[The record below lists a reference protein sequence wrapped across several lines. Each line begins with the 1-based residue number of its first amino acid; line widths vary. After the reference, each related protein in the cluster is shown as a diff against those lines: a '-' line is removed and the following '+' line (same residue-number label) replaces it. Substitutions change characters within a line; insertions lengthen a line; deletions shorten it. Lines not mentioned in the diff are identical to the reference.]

1 MIILVSRSKIF
12 KNSSRTQCNVLCNFT
27 YPFRALWDTRPQTT
41 CYITGGVKY
50 KSVFSSLR
58 NVFSWFGLRFK
69 RKNCQI
75 LPGATPTPPRAWFE
89 WVGGKKKSN
98 LLRSFFF
105 RNTMKKTWESASRNL
120 SPCLCSGRKTTVN
133 NFLLAVRSFVRN

>member
-1 MIILVSRSKIF
+1 MNIYCRIYKDNLKARPSFWSQCSSYNFYYFRHFKLNLNPNITYFLVTLMIILVSRSKIF

-69 RKNCQI
+69 RKKRSRQ
-75 LPGATPTPPRAWFE
+75 
-89 WVGGKKKSN
+89 GGRV
-98 LLRSFFF
+98 L
-105 RNTMKKTWESASRNL
+105 
-120 SPCLCSGRKTTVN
+120 
-133 NFLLAVRSFVRN
+133 